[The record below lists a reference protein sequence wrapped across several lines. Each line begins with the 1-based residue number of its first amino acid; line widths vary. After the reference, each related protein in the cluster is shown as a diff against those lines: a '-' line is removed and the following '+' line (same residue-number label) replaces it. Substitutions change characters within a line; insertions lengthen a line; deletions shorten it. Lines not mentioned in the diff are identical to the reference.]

1 MSSRNRSE
9 EMAARYAA
17 SPAGIAGAEKKRLKQ
32 MDLLAAGVAP
42 EDLVSKKV
50 SRKDYGSD
58 KEHQAA
64 RYQARC
70 RKIAP
75 ELAAK
80 YAAKAPELAAK
91 YAADKDANDA
101 LCRAAQA
108 AAGFSA
114 EELGPSYEE
123 MKQQIDSQFEWGDGW
138 VKITDVDGQVWSFEG
153 LRWHRAYIAID
164 EPDRISIES
173 VRPFRKTGQYEPWLV
188 QTKVVEGVH
197 VKIGKHYFLQNLL
210 QCRLKMYVSRVRGPS
225 RLAEKAVGRNTKHGG
240 WPPTAIKDG
249 VFIRS
254 SLSLFTRSAV
264 FGVIVVYYESMKRK
278 LICNAQVAPVA
289 TSLKRGAS

>member
-1 MSSRNRSE
+1 
-9 EMAARYAA
+9 
-17 SPAGIAGAEKKRLKQ
+17 

-58 KEHQAA
+58 KEYQAA
-64 RYQARC
+64 KYQARC
-70 RKIAP
+70 GKIAVEYAAKAP
-75 ELAAK
+75 EMAAK
-80 YAAKAPELAAK
+80 YAAKAPEMAAK
-91 YAADKDANDA
+91 YAADKDAQDA

-123 MKQQIDSQFEWGDGW
+123 IKQQIDGQFEWGDGC
-138 VKITDVDGQVWSFEG
+138 VKITDVHGQVWSFQG
-153 LRWHRAYIAID
+153 PRWHRAYIAID
-164 EPDRISIES
+164 ETERISIES
-173 VRPFRKTGQYEPWLV
+173 VRPFRKTGEYEPWLV

-197 VKIGKHYFLQNLL
+197 LKIGKPFLQNLL
-210 QCRLKMYVSRVRGPS
+210 QCSLKMYVSRVRGPS
-225 RLAEKAVGRNTKHGG
+225 RLAEKAVGRNTKLGG
-240 WPPTAIKDG
+240 WPPTACKDG

-254 SLSLFTRSAV
+254 SLSLFARSAV

-289 TSLKRGAS
+289 SSLKRGAS